1 MKLEQCYDGIQKT
14 KRKKYENKYNKKK
27 FTETV

>member
-14 KRKKYENKYNKKK
+14 KRKKYENKQCKKK